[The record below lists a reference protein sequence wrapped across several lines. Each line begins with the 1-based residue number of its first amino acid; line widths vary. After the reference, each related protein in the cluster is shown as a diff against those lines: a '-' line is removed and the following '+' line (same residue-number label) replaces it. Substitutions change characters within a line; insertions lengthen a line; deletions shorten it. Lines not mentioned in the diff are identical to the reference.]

1 MKNWKQVTLVG
12 LCMIMILSATA
23 CGGSKQAPTGEIIIL
38 AERQYSFWF
47 RAGNEQYAD
56 YEKNPGVDYFQTR
69 SYGQDED
76 GNDIYIDLVT
86 YVPVTGGEAD
96 NFNTLIATGE
106 YMDVMDLTAYS
117 GTVLDLY
124 EEGVAMD
131 ITEWVESSMPNYTA
145 FLDANPN
152 LKATATNLIDGEK
165 RYLQIMLYLDDVGD
179 MWGGYQYRRD
189 WIVKYGKNPVDGSAF
204 SGAYTTF
211 NADGSP
217 NLDSWED
224 NVVFPSGG
232 AHPVYISDWEW
243 MFKIFDIAMEDLGIT
258 DGYGMSLYYPGF
270 LATGD
275 LVCAFGGGNATWHKT
290 PDNTVVNGAVSD
302 SFRTYL
308 QAMNTWYQNG
318 WIDTGFA
325 EHTSDIFYQIDNS
338 KIFSGKVGL
347 WWGLLASLGGRL
359 ADPSDPYLD
368 GFVAYTAAQPINDI
382 YGSENEQNK
391 TPFAMYQQGQEIA
404 PYMVT
409 TSVKDKDLETFF
421 TFLDYLYSTEGSA
434 VRFFGLSK
442 EQYELTQN
450 EFMTENGLT
459 EGAYSLVVEDDG
471 VTRYQVHQE
480 VFDKGLENA
489 VKAERFPGIDLY
501 SVRGKAAFHPGYV
514 ANVARWTQY
523 KNTGWLP
530 GSFTGQLSAE
540 DLKTQNK
547 INTNISE
554 FMTKNIPSFIKGTKD
569 PFSDADWNAYVN
581 ALSKYGPDK
590 VTSMLQAL
598 VDQFYGN

>member
-1 MKNWKQVTLVG
+1 M
-12 LCMIMILSATA
+12 
-23 CGGSKQAPTGEIIIL
+23 
-38 AERQYSFWF
+38 
-47 RAGNEQYAD
+47 
-56 YEKNPGVDYFQTR
+56 
-69 SYGQDED
+69 
-76 GNDIYIDLVT
+76 
-86 YVPVTGGEAD
+86 
-96 NFNTLIATGE
+96 
-106 YMDVMDLTAYS
+106 
-117 GTVLDLY
+117 
-124 EEGVAMD
+124 
-131 ITEWVESSMPNYTA
+131 
-145 FLDANPN
+145 
-152 LKATATNLIDGEK
+152 
-165 RYLQIMLYLDDVGD
+165 
-179 MWGGYQYRRD
+179 
-189 WIVKYGKNPVDGSAF
+189 
-204 SGAYTTF
+204 
-211 NADGSP
+211 
-217 NLDSWED
+217 
-224 NVVFPSGG
+224 
-232 AHPVYISDWEW
+232 
-243 MFKIFDIAMEDLGIT
+243 
-258 DGYGMSLYYPGF
+258 
-270 LATGD
+270 
-275 LVCAFGGGNATWHKT
+275 
-290 PDNTVVNGAVSD
+290 
-302 SFRTYL
+302 
-308 QAMNTWYQNG
+308 
-318 WIDTGFA
+318 
-325 EHTSDIFYQIDNS
+325 
-338 KIFSGKVGL
+338 GL